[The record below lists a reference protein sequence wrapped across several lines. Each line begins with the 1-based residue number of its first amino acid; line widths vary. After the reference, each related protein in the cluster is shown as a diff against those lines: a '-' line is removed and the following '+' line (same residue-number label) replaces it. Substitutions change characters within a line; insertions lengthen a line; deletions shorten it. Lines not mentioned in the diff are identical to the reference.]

1 MTEEYPNA
9 MHEKTVSTSRDLQS
23 AQRIRLQRFSMAMV
37 TYALAILA
45 TVLVTRLG
53 LGRLSTA
60 EWVIFIGVAVFG
72 NIIFFFLFYTGANL
86 RFSDPSLTREQIV
99 YSGFWGMILLYGL
112 PEARPVILMF
122 YLPAYNFGMLRL
134 TLRQFFVVIACVMGM
149 YAVLLGLEYYQQ
161 RPGFMVEY
169 ELFLFVLYGVLL
181 IWFASFGGF
190 VSNIRYRLR
199 LKNKKIEEA
208 HEKIRIEIEERKQT
222 QIEKDKLIIE
232 LQDALAEVKKLS
244 GFLPICASCKKIR
257 DDKGYWSQI
266 EAYISE
272 HSEAQFSHSICPEC
286 KKKLY
291 PELS

>member
-1 MTEEYPNA
+1 

>member
-9 MHEKTVSTSRDLQS
+9 MHDKTVSTARDLQS
-23 AQRIRLQRFSMAMV
+23 AQRIRLQRFGMALF
-37 TYALAILA
+37 TYVIVSLA
-45 TVLVTRLG
+45 TFLVTRLG
-53 LGRLSTA
+53 LGRLSTT
-60 EWVIFIGVAVFG
+60 EWATFMGVAVFG
-72 NIIFFFLFYTGANL
+72 NFIFFLLFYTGANL

-122 YLPAYNFGMLRL
+122 YLPAYNFGILRL
-134 TLRQFFVVIACVMGM
+134 TLRQFFAVITWVMGM

-161 RPGFMVEY
+161 RPGFRVEY
-169 ELFLFVLYGVLL
+169 EIFLFALFGILL

-208 HEKIRIEIEERKQT
+208 HEKISIEIEERKQA
-222 QIEKDKLIIE
+222 QIEKDKLIIQ

-257 DDKGYWSQI
+257 DDKGYWNQI

-291 PELS
+291 PEL